1 MGRRTNLMDDLMEI
15 GSRLPWGAAVT
26 LAAVVFVTLHILAG
40 TVPAAPHSPN
50 GLGQFAG
57 RQFLVTIASIFQYV
71 IPFALL
77 IGAITSFL
85 RRRRNF
91 KLLADASN
99 DPVRSINS
107 LSWQDFE
114 RLVGAGFERQGF
126 AVAHT
131 GGGGADGGVDLTL
144 TKGREVA
151 LVQCKQWRAQKVG
164 VTIVRELYGVMAAKR
179 AARGIVVTAGEF
191 TPDARDFAAGRNIE
205 LLNGSA
211 LAAILQ
217 ATRRPDVVTSP
228 PSSPSCP
235 KCGSIMIARVA
246 RRGPTAGESFWGCN
260 SYPKCRATLPI
271 EERRAMTS

>member
-1 MGRRTNLMDDLMEI
+1 MGRRSKLMDDLMDI
-15 GSRLPWGAAVT
+15 GSRLPWGVAVA
-26 LAAVVFVTLHILAG
+26 LAGVVFVTLHIFVG
-40 TVPAAPHSPN
+40 TVPATPHSAN
-50 GLGQFAG
+50 GLGPFAS
-57 RQFLVTIASIFQYV
+57 RQFLVTIARFFQYA
-71 IPFALL
+71 IPFSLL

-85 RRRRNF
+85 RRRQNF
-91 KLLADASN
+91 KLLADASD
-99 DPVRSINS
+99 DPARSINL

-114 RLVGAGFERQGF
+114 RLVGAGFERQSF
-126 AVAHT
+126 AVART
-131 GGGGADGGVDLTL
+131 GRGGADEGVDLIL

-191 TPDARDFAAGRNIE
+191 TPDAREFAAGRNIE
-205 LLNGSA
+205 LLSGSA

-217 ATRRPDVVTSP
+217 ATRPTDGVNSTPASP
-228 PSSPSCP
+228 ACP

-246 RRGPTAGESFWGCN
+246 RKGPTTGESFWGCN

-271 EERRAMTS
+271 EGPRAMTS